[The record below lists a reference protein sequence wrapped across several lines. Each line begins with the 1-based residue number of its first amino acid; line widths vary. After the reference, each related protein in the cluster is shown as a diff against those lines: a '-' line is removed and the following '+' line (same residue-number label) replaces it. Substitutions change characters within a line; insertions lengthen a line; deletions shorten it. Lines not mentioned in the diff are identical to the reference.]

1 MFRLG
6 DKTSSKI
13 SRFGKGLFWRSLKL
27 HNQGART
34 SRTFRRKF
42 IPHLQNILTRN
53 NPRKWDLDY
62 FYEKHNTNQEK
73 KALGTRIIH
82 RKFYRGCASK
92 LTRRISDNENFLRNL
107 GKNPKF
113 TWSFRNLAPPGLN
126 FEIISFVRD
135 FFYLWFISLTLWLSK
150 RAPGASKLKS
160 SNSTIRI

>member
-1 MFRLG
+1 MNEWNLMFRLG

-62 FYEKHNTNQEK
+62 FYEKQNTNQETK
-73 KALGTRIIH
+73 KALGTRKID
-82 RKFYRGCASK
+82 RKLGCASK
-92 LTRRISDNENFLRNL
+92 SSRRISDKENSLRNL
-107 GKNPKF
+107 GKKPSA
-113 TWSFRNLAPPGLN
+113 TRLN
-126 FEIISFVRD
+126 FWKFLISKGLFVSPIH
-135 FFYLWFISLTLWLSK
+135 FIYFLLSK
-150 RAPGASKLKS
+150 RAPGS
-160 SNSTIRI
+160 